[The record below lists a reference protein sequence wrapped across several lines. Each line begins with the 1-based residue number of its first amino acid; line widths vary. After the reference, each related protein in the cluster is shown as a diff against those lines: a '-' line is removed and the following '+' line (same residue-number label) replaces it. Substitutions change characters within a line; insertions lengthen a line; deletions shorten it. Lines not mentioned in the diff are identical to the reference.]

1 MRESGK
7 SDTSRRE
14 FLKNIGLV
22 AAGGLSAGVILS
34 SSGCS
39 GLTGDPGADVYADN
53 GTFNDSLTLNGSTIT
68 TWPVMTPKITVGIVE
83 PPTPSVGDLWVD
95 TN

>member
-39 GLTGDPGADVYADN
+39 GLTGDPGADI
-53 GTFNDSLTLNGSTIT
+53 LGSYE
-68 TWPVMTPKITVGIVE
+68 GH
-83 PPTPSVGDLWVD
+83 S
-95 TN
+95 